1 MVKAAPKFPP
11 VGSVEVETER
21 KQGETPTRRLA
32 ITKDRL
38 VTQPMAGIDTVYD
51 IIQNSARSYGTKNAL
66 GTREVLD
73 IHEEEKEVK
82 KMVDGKEVTEKKTWK
97 YFELSAYKYLSFV
110 EVKEIVDEIAQG
122 LVQLGVGKGEVFNIY
137 AQTRYV
143 TLFGVTIHFSPARKK
158 TLVANYIFS
167 ISKTAQ
173 TGRSWRTVA
182 PL

>member
-21 KQGETPTRRLA
+21 KAGQTPTRRLA

-38 VTQPMAGIDTVYD
+38 VTQPVAGIDTVYD
-51 IIQNSARSYGTKNAL
+51 IIQSSARNFGNKDAL
-66 GTREVLD
+66 GTREILD

-97 YFELSAYKYLSFV
+97 YFELSSYKYLTFAQ
-110 EVKEIVDEIAQG
+110 VKEAVDEIAQG
-122 LVQLGVGKGEVFNIY
+122 LVQLGVGKSEVFNIY

-143 TLFGVTIHFSPARKK
+143 TQLESHS
-158 TLVANYIFS
+158 LVRVREKNFAVSNNILSYS
-167 ISKTAQ
+167 
-173 TGRSWRTVA
+173 
-182 PL
+182 